1 MQSLPVRG
9 QHNVPSVLRVLSD
22 FLETCVRITLDSL
35 VKRYGEHCAVNN
47 VSLEIGDGEF
57 FTLLGPSGCG
67 KTTLLRMLAGFNYPN
82 SGDILF
88 DGKSIVNTPPHQRET
103 GMVFQNYALF
113 PHLTVSENIKYGL
126 KARKMP
132 ADQMQKRVD
141 DILSVVKLDGLE
153 RRYPKE
159 LSGGQQQRV
168 ALARAL
174 VIRPRVLLMDEPLSN
189 LDAKLRVNMREEIRH
204 IQLRLG
210 ITTIYVTHDQEEAM
224 AISDRIAVFS
234 DGSMQ
239 QMDTPW
245 NIYYQPANR
254 FIAEFMGACSLL
266 HFKAE
271 NKDGNRTHGTIHGHE
286 FTLENRA
293 LPLGESTLLMLRPDS
308 IDIAPQSE
316 SAAKENAFPGT
327 VQEGCFLGSYI
338 SYQVEALGMHI
349 RVDVGNSRTHRLM
362 PKGTEVTLS
371 FTPDAPVV
379 V

>member
-1 MQSLPVRG
+1 M
-9 QHNVPSVLRVLSD
+9 
-22 FLETCVRITLDSL
+22 RITLDSI

-88 DGKSIVNTPPHQRET
+88 DGKSIIKIPPHLRET

-132 ADQMQKRVD
+132 ADKMQKRVD
-141 DILSVVKLDGLE
+141 DILSVVELDGLE
-153 RRYPKE
+153 HRYPKA

-189 LDAKLRVNMREEIRH
+189 LDAKLRVNMREEIRQ

-224 AISDRIAVFS
+224 AISDRIAVLS
-234 DGSMQ
+234 SGTMQ
-239 QMDTPW
+239 QVDTPW

-266 HFKAE
+266 HFTAE
-271 NKDGNRTHGTIHGHE
+271 SKDGNKTRGKICNQDFILADKTV
-286 FTLENRA
+286 
-293 LPLGESTLLMLRPDS
+293 PLGEDTLLMLRPDS
-308 IDIAPQSE
+308 INVTTRGESSASE
-316 SAAKENAFPGT
+316 NTFSGII
-327 VQEGCFLGSYI
+327 QEGCFLGSYV
-338 SYQVEALGMHI
+338 SYQIEALGMHM
-349 RVDVGNSRTHRLM
+349 RVDVGNSRTHRLI

-371 FTPDAPVV
+371 FTPEAPVV
-379 V
+379 VQK

>member
-1 MQSLPVRG
+1 M
-9 QHNVPSVLRVLSD
+9 
-22 FLETCVRITLDSL
+22 RITLDSI

-88 DGKSIVNTPPHQRET
+88 DGNSIIKTPPHLRET
-103 GMVFQNYALF
+103 GMVFQSYALF
-113 PHLTVSENIKYGL
+113 PHLTVSENIRYGL

-132 ADQMQKRVD
+132 ADQMKKRVD
-141 DILSVVKLDGLE
+141 DILSVVELDGLE

-189 LDAKLRVNMREEIRH
+189 LDAKLRVNMREEIRR

-210 ITTIYVTHDQEEAM
+210 ITTMYVTHDQEEAM
-224 AISDRIAVFS
+224 AISDRIAVLS
-234 DGSMQ
+234 SGAIQ
-239 QMDTPW
+239 QVGTPW

-266 HFKAE
+266 EFKAE
-271 NKDGNRTHGTIHGHE
+271 RKDGNLTCGKICGLN
-286 FTLENRA
+286 FTLA
-293 LPLGESTLLMLRPDS
+293 DKSAPLDANTLLMLRPDC
-308 IDIAPQSE
+308 IDIAADGESTASE
-316 SAAKENAFPGT
+316 NIFPGI
-327 VQEGCFLGSYI
+327 VQEGCFLGSHV
-338 SYQVEALGMHI
+338 SYQVEALGMHMQ
-349 RVDVGNSRTHRLM
+349 VDVGNSRTHRLIA
-362 PKGTEVTLS
+362 KGTKVSLS

-379 V
+379 VQQ

>member
-1 MQSLPVRG
+1 
-9 QHNVPSVLRVLSD
+9 
-22 FLETCVRITLDSL
+22 VRITLDSII
-35 VKRYGEHCAVNN
+35 KRYGEHCAVNK
-47 VSLEIGDGEF
+47 VSLDIGDGEF

-88 DGKSIVNTPPHQRET
+88 DGNSIVKTPPHLRET

-113 PHLTVSENIKYGL
+113 PHLTVSENINYGL

-132 ADQMQKRVD
+132 ADQIKKRVG
-141 DILSVVKLDGLE
+141 DILSVVELDGLE

-189 LDAKLRVNMREEIRH
+189 LDAQLRVNMRDEIRR

-224 AISDRIAVFS
+224 AISDRIAVLS
-234 DGSMQ
+234 RGTVQ
-239 QMDTPW
+239 QVDTPW

-254 FIAEFMGACSLL
+254 FIADFMGACTLL
-266 HFKAE
+266 SFKAGRR
-271 NKDGNRTHGTIHGHE
+271 DGNRTYGTISDQH
-286 FTLENRA
+286 FA
-293 LPLGESTLLMLRPDS
+293 LADKSVPPAEEALLMLRPDC
-308 IDIAPQSE
+308 IDIAARGE
-316 SAAKENAFPGT
+316 SAATENTFPGI
-327 VQEGCFLGSYI
+327 VLEGCFLGSYV
-338 SYQVEALGMHI
+338 SYQVEALGMRM
-349 RVDVGNSRTHRLM
+349 RVDVGNSRFHRLI
-362 PKGTEVTLS
+362 PKGTEVLLS

-379 V
+379 VQQ